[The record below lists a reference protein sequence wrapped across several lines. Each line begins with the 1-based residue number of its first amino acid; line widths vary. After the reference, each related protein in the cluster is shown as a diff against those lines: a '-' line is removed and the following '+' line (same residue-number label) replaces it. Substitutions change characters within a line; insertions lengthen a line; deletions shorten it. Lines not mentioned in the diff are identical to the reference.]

1 MKFPRRRFL
10 RLAAGAVLPAIS
22 RSAMAQAYPSR
33 PVRLILPFQAG
44 GGTDVVARL
53 IANQLSTIWGQQVVV
68 ENRAGAAGNIGA
80 QVVVQA
86 PPDGYTMLVGS
97 VSLSTNPF
105 LYSTLGYDPAAD
117 LAPVTLICVFP
128 NILVVPLSSP
138 ARTVQEFID
147 FAKANRGKV
156 AFGSS
161 GAGASPHLS
170 GELFKRLARVEMT
183 HVPYRGGAAVLNDL
197 IPGRVDAYFGNLPG
211 QLPQVQSGVIRGLG
225 VTSAKRSA
233 LAPQFPTIA
242 EAGVPGY
249 DVTSWYALF
258 LPAKTPPDIVK
269 KVHDD
274 TVSALAHP
282 AVKQNLESMGADV
295 MPSTPAELADHLQS
309 EMAKWRPIIRELGIK
324 GE

>member
-1 MKFPRRRFL
+1 
-10 RLAAGAVLPAIS
+10 
-22 RSAMAQAYPSR
+22 MAQAYPSR

-170 GELFKRLARVEMT
+170 GESFKRLARVEMT

>member
-10 RLAAGAVLPAIS
+10 HLAAGAVLPAIS